1 MKINWKT
8 IWNLMVAIRRL
19 SISLRVYATGIC
31 MGLRGRLDF
40 CAFDYAAMCVRGML
54 NPERLA
60 TFRVATLHIA

>member
-1 MKINWKT
+1 M
-8 IWNLMVAIRRL
+8 
-19 SISLRVYATGIC
+19 SLRVYATGIC